1 MTNEEKFKAIV
12 ERSKTQGVML
22 EESMI
27 SIMVIICYMNELEQA
42 GIMESGISVTRSGKD
57 IYAICQEFDWKPSNE
72 DIINFVTGM
81 PGMVE
86 KHEQAALVFILKKY
100 RDDPNGLLD
109 EFKKSGADPSP

>member
-12 ERSKTQGVML
+12 ERSKTQKVML

-27 SIMVIICYMNELEQA
+27 SMMVIICYMNELEKA
-42 GIMESGISVTRSGKD
+42 GIMESGIAVNQSGKD
-57 IYAICQEFDWKPSNE
+57 VYAICQEFDWKPTNE

-86 KHEQAALVFILKKY
+86 KHEQAALAFILKKY
-100 RDDPNGLLD
+100 RDDPQGLLD
-109 EFKKSGADPSP
+109 EFKKSSTDGS